1 MAKRFHTAGVCI
13 PEQNYM
19 VDVSGRV
26 DTIIAE
32 YIDEGKYF
40 TVNRARQYGKSTML
54 YLLEQRLNGRYLVV
68 RLSFEAA
75 DEMFVSLY
83 TMAAGLVRKFNRVLK
98 MQKAEASLLEDW
110 NRPVSEQFPFDD
122 LSERITS
129 VCCHC
134 DKEIILMID
143 EVDKSSDNQVFLSF
157 LGLLRNKYLE
167 QRQGNDKTFRSVILA
182 GVYRLKNIHF
192 STGKFVQGH
201 KFANDFMCG
210 YLYNNP
216 WNIA

>member
-19 VDVSGRV
+19 VDISSRV

-54 YLLEQRLNGRYLVV
+54 YLLEQRLNGRYRVV

-98 MQKAEASLLEDW
+98 MQKAESSLLEDW

-122 LSERITS
+122 LSERIAS
-129 VCCHC
+129 LCCHC

-157 LGLLRNKYLE
+157 LGLLRNKYME